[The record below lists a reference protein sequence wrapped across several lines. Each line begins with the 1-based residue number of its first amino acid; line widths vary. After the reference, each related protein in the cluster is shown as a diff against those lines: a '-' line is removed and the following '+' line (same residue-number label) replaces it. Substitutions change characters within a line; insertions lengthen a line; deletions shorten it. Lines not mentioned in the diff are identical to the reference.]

1 MTSANVPALANV
13 TVLPKLFP
21 ALFTVMLAPLAA
33 VNDAA
38 PVIASAPLLVMLPAV
53 AVASKVPVTV
63 DAPKFKPF
71 ASTIVTLTPVVETAP
86 VKLFPALLRVTS
98 KPAADAVVVPP
109 IVRGPLLVM
118 SPPAVM
124 LRLPEKF
131 DVPISNA
138 DTSTTVTFAIP
149 LAPLNATDAPKL
161 LLGSLSVML
170 APTPSAVNVARPPM
184 TRAPVLVMSPVV
196 AVTLKLFATV
206 EAPRTKP
213 FTSLIMTSLPLT
225 IDTAPTK
232 LLLLLNVT
240 VLSGPAVTVVNPPM
254 FIMPGT
260 LTAPLAV
267 IVKSPP
273 WVVMAFNNVTVD
285 PASNTTFR
293 SFPAVAVMSA
303 LKLMLPT
310 ASSVSVADPPPLM
323 VTPVVIV
330 MLPACAW
337 PLAVKIMTSVP
348 ALRLELIVPAS
359 TVAPFA
365 VGVKVSGF
373 PPPNAPPAVAVVIK
387 TFDGSKSH
395 VPACPSAD
403 DASTRPNA

>member
-33 VNDAA
+33 VNVTA

-71 ASTIVTLTPVVETAP
+71 ASTIVTLFPTVETAP
-86 VKLFPALLRVTS
+86 VKLFAALLRVTS
-98 KPAADAVVVPP
+98 KPAADAVVDPP

-138 DTSTTVTFAIP
+138 DRSTTVTFAIP
-149 LAPLNATDAPKL
+149 PAPLNATDPLKSLPAL
-161 LLGSLSVML
+161 LSVML

-184 TRAPVLVMSPVV
+184 TSAPVLVMSPVV
-196 AVTLKLFATV
+196 AVTLKLLATV

-213 FTSLIMTSLPLT
+213 FTSFIMTSLPLT

-232 LLLLLNVT
+232 LLLLLKVT
-240 VLSGPAVTVVNPPM
+240 VLSAPAVTVVVPPM
-254 FIMPGT
+254 LIIPGT

-267 IVKSPP
+267 IVK
-273 WVVMAFNNVTVD
+273 
-285 PASNTTFR
+285 
-293 SFPAVAVMSA
+293 
-303 LKLMLPT
+303 LP
-310 ASSVSVADPPPLM
+310 
-323 VTPVVIV
+323 
-330 MLPACAW
+330 
-337 PLAVKIMTSVP
+337 
-348 ALRLELIVPAS
+348 
-359 TVAPFA
+359 F
-365 VGVKVSGF
+365 
-373 PPPNAPPAVAVVIK
+373 
-387 TFDGSKSH
+387 
-395 VPACPSAD
+395 
-403 DASTRPNA
+403 